1 MSRSFSNAKAVSAFI
16 AGKISR
22 RSYAVAA
29 ASQGSVSRIGAPNVL
44 LKKGSEDSTKIS
56 WVPDPITGFYRPEN
70 QVKENATAELRGQ
83 VIRNKA
89 RRD

>member
-1 MSRSFSNAKAVSAFI
+1 MSRAFSNAKAVSAFI

-22 RSYAVAA
+22 GYAAA
-29 ASQGSVSRIGAPNVL
+29 ASRGSVSRIGAPNVL

-70 QVKENATAELRGQ
+70 QVKENAAAELRGQ
-83 VIRNKA
+83 LIRNKA